1 MTNPVKLEGDDR
13 DKALAALADHGW
25 SIADGRDAIS
35 KTFTFSD
42 FNEAFGWMTRVALVA
57 EHMNHHPEW
66 SNVYKTVEVTL
77 STHDV
82 GGLSQLDAAMAS
94 KMDRLAG

>member
-1 MTNPVKLEGDDR
+1 MQAVKLEGSDR
-13 DKALAALADHGW
+13 DHAIEALKAHGWALAE
-25 SIADGRDAIS
+25 GRDAIT
-35 KTFTFSD
+35 KRFVFGD

-66 SNVYKTVEVTL
+66 FNVYKTVEVTL
-77 STHDV
+77 TTHDV
-82 GGLSQLDAAMAS
+82 GGLSNLDVALAS

>member
-1 MTNPVKLEGDDR
+1 MTKPVKLEGADR
-13 DKALAALADHGW
+13 DKAIEALKDHGW
-25 SIADGRDAIS
+25 SLADGRDAIR
-35 KTFTFSD
+35 KTFTFAD
-42 FNEAFGWMTRVALVA
+42 FNEAFGWMTRVAMVA

-82 GGLSQLDAAMAS
+82 GGLSQLDVAMAS